1 MKPRILLAVL
11 LFLHACSPLTP
22 REEKP
27 EIFKPGEKHIVI
39 MHPTEANLE
48 RFLFLFREGIF
59 PLPEDYRIVGVYHSE
74 GTYDYSRSEKFIR
87 EQNTK
92 NIALMELDASMD
104 PDKLFEK
111 NELTDSF
118 REIFSQSEGIIF
130 FGGPDLPPAT
140 YHKQFNLLTVVTDPN
155 RHYLELSFLFHLL
168 GGYQDT
174 TFVPL
179 LEENPQ
185 YRILGI
191 CLGMQT
197 MNVASGGTMIQDIP
211 SEVYGKKYVE
221 EVLAMD
227 QNQQHRNYYT
237 YYRSDPE
244 VTTGIYHQIRIEPE
258 SRLSGLIPEP
268 EVFPFV
274 LSSHHQAVSK
284 KGKGFRATAWS
295 MDGKIVEAME
305 HEVYPNVIGIQFHP
319 EIPSIFEPENKIT
332 FRPGEEAGYSFMD
345 LYPGDK
351 GLNFHRNFWA
361 FIGAT
366 YHNGEF
372 VISE

>member
-1 MKPRILLAVL
+1 MKPRILFAVL
-11 LFLHACSPLTP
+11 LFLQACSPLTP

-27 EIFKPGEKHIVI
+27 EIFKIGEKHIVI

-48 RFLFLFREGIF
+48 RFLFLTREGIF
-59 PLPEDYRIVGVYHSE
+59 PLPEEYRIVGVYHSE
-74 GTYDYSRSEKFIR
+74 GAYDYSRSEKFIR

-118 REIFSQSEGIIF
+118 REIFSQSEGILF
-130 FGGPDLPPAT
+130 FGGPDIPPAT
-140 YHKQFNLLTVVTDPN
+140 YNKQFNLLTVVTDPN

-174 TFVPL
+174 AFVPL
-179 LEENPQ
+179 LSENPGFS
-185 YRILGI
+185 ILGI

-197 MNVASGGTMIQDIP
+197 MNVATGGTMIQDIP

-237 YYRSDPE
+237 YYRMDPE
-244 VTTGIYHQIRIEPE
+244 VSTGVYHQIRIEPD
-258 SRLSGLIPEP
+258 SRLSNLIAGPE
-268 EVFPFV
+268 EFPFV
-274 LSSHHQAVSK
+274 LSSHHQALSK
-284 KGKGFRATAWS
+284 KGKGFRASAWC
-295 MDGKIVEAME
+295 MEEKIVEAID
-305 HEVYPNVIGIQFHP
+305 HKVFPNVVGIQFHP
-319 EIPSIFEPENKIT
+319 EVPSIYQPESKIT
-332 FRPGEEAGYSFMD
+332 FRPGGKAEYSFAD
-345 LYPGDK
+345 LYPDEK
-351 GLNFHRNFWA
+351 GLNFHKNFWE
-361 FIGAT
+361 FIGSMYA
-366 YHNGEF
+366 NQD
-372 VISE
+372 